1 MSSED
6 LIVRQ
11 YRNRVRKRVLS
22 TLLVGLILS
31 VLVVLDIQ
39 IGSSSL
45 ALTDLVDAV
54 LLYCLGNP
62 AAHDIYVSFCGCIP
76 KSGGTSNSN
85 DYEQSSCQSLYARCD
100 CGCELRRSH
109 RYYDRLCS
117 VRSNLAWGFDG
128 SSRYGADGVSFH
140 FLSWK

>member
-54 LLYCLGNP
+54 LNLCLAP
-62 AAHDIYVSFCGCIP
+62 YIV
-76 KSGGTSNSN
+76 
-85 DYEQSSCQSLYARCD
+85 QSPD
-100 CGCELRRSH
+100 RRG
-109 RYYDRLCS
+109 L
-117 VRSNLAWGFDG
+117 
-128 SSRYGADGVSFH
+128 
-140 FLSWK
+140 